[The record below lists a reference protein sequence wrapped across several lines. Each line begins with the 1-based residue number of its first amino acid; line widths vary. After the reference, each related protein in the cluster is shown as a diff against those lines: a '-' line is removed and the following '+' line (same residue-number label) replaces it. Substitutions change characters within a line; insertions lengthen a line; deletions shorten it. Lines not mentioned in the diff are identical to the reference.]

1 MEILGPAIKQ
11 GMPLRIIQESGFRA
25 FYIHDYQLEHSNDG
39 NFEYVA
45 PFYNWLFCRE
55 TPEELKR
62 LLQPPFN
69 VV

>member
-1 MEILGPAIKQ
+1 MEMLGPAIKQ
-11 GMPLRIIQESGFRA
+11 GMPLRIVQELGFHA
-25 FYIHDYQLEHSNDG
+25 YYIHDYQLEHSKDG
-39 NFEYVA
+39 SFEYVA

-62 LLQPPFN
+62 LLDARFT